1 MLLNFL
7 LRGKRKPCA
16 MQCRF
21 LRQLSAILSLALIAV
36 SLTGCGSSS
45 GYYRVRRGDTLSSIA
60 QRHGA
65 NVKDLAR
72 LNRLSKPN
80 ALAVGQ
86 RLRVK
91 PSGRRVL
98 VGRAPVR
105 TSHLP
110 PPRSAQVLSNSP
122 SSITNIPAS
131 VSFAL
136 RWPAQGAII
145 RGFDGV
151 NNKGINIAGKVG
163 DPVYAA
169 ADGAVV
175 YAGNG
180 LRGYGNLL
188 IIRHPADFLTAYA
201 HNRRLCI
208 PEGHNVKRG
217 QLIAQMGNT
226 DSTEVMLH
234 FELRYQGRS
243 LDPLR
248 YLPAR

>member
-1 MLLNFL
+1 
-7 LRGKRKPCA
+7 
-16 MQCRF
+16 MQYRF
-21 LRQLSAILSLALIAV
+21 LRRLLAVLGLALIAV
-36 SLTGCGSSS
+36 SLTGCSSSS
-45 GYYRVRRGDTLSSIA
+45 GYYRVRRGDTLGRIA

-65 NVKDLAR
+65 NAKDLAR

-91 PSGRRVL
+91 PSGRR
-98 VGRAPVR
+98 RAPVR
-105 TSHLP
+105 TAHTP
-110 PPRSAQVLSNSP
+110 PPRSAQVLSNLP

-131 VSFAL
+131 VSFAW

-145 RGFDGV
+145 RGFDGI
-151 NNKGINIAGKVG
+151 NNKGINIAGKGG

-169 ADGAVV
+169 ADGTVV

-208 PEGHNVKRG
+208 PEGQNVKRG

-226 DSTEVMLH
+226 DSTDVMLH
-234 FELRYQGRS
+234 FEVRYKGRS